1 MTLVLAQVRR
11 VVAGL
16 LPLAVVTGCASTDLG
31 PAAKAQL
38 ERAQTAYRQAQ
49 ADPNVQSYAQLR
61 LSEAQKA
68 IQAAEQAKDAGEM
81 LHLGYVA
88 EKKAQIASTAGAIR
102 KTEQD
107 TQQLGKETS
116 DILLQKRDREV
127 KAARAEAE
135 AKGREAEQARMA
147 AEARARD
154 AEAKAREAEQ
164 ARAQAEQ
171 ARTQAEQARAQA
183 EAEAQARAAEQAKTA
198 ALSKEL
204 SDLKAQ
210 QTDRGI
216 VLTVGDVLFATGK
229 AEVAPGGQRSV
240 DKLAEFLK
248 KNPKRNVLI
257 EGHTDNTGNEDFNL
271 KLSQQR
277 ADAVRDLLVA
287 RGIATERITTK
298 GYGPKY
304 PLVVN
309 DTPSGRQQNRRVE
322 VVVLNEGVSAESA
335 AR

>member
-1 MTLVLAQVRR
+1 MTLVVAHVRR

-16 LPLAVVTGCASTDLG
+16 LPLAVVAGCASTDLES
-31 PAAKAQL
+31 AAKAQL

-49 ADPNVQSYAQLR
+49 ADPSVQAYAQLR
-61 LSEAQKA
+61 LSDAQKA
-68 IQAAEQAKDAGEM
+68 VQAAEQAKDPGEM
-81 LHLGYVA
+81 QHLGYVA

-107 TQQLGKETS
+107 TQQLSKETS
-116 DILLQKRDREV
+116 DILLQKREAEV
-127 KAARAEAE
+127 KAARADAE

-171 ARTQAEQARAQA
+171 ARTQTEQARAQA
-183 EAEAQARAAEQAKTA
+183 EAEANARAAEQAKTA
-198 ALSKEL
+198 VLTKEL

-229 AEVAPGGQRSV
+229 AEVAPGGQRSI
-240 DKLAEFLK
+240 DKLAEFLR

-257 EGHTDNTGNEDFNL
+257 EGHTDNTGTVDFNL
-271 KLSQQR
+271 NLSQQR
-277 ADAVRDLLVA
+277 ADAVRGLLVA
-287 RGIATERITTK
+287 RGIAPERITAK

-335 AR
+335 TR

>member
-1 MTLVLAQVRR
+1 MRAPALPMNAPRGWPTRCGKTFRRFARSSSGSHSRNPALGGESMTLVLAQVRR

-38 ERAQTAYRQAQ
+38 ERAQIAYRQAQ

-61 LSEAQKA
+61 LSDAQKA
-68 IQAAEQAKDAGEM
+68 IQAAEQAKDAEEM

-135 AKGREAEQARMA
+135 AKGREAEQARIA

-164 ARAQAEQ
+164 ARAQAE
-171 ARTQAEQARAQA
+171 T
-183 EAEAQARAAEQAKTA
+183 EAQARAAEQPKTA

-240 DKLAEFLK
+240 DKLAEVLK
-248 KNPKRNVLI
+248 KN
-257 EGHTDNTGNEDFNL
+257 T
-271 KLSQQR
+271 KL
-277 ADAVRDLLVA
+277 
-287 RGIATERITTK
+287 
-298 GYGPKY
+298 
-304 PLVVN
+304 
-309 DTPSGRQQNRRVE
+309 
-322 VVVLNEGVSAESA
+322 
-335 AR
+335 